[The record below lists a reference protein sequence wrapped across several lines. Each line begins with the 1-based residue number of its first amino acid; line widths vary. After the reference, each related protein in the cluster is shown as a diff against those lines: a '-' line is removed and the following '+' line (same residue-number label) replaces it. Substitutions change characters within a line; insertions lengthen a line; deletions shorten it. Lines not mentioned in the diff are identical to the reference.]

1 MAPITIKDAGYTLRY
16 IAPSVGASVGTATHA
31 AVALAMTEKMNTGTL
46 PPDNVAEDAG
56 VQELT
61 KRIQAEGVQ
70 WDGTTPNIN
79 TGQKQVRRQYRI
91 YRLTLAETLQPIAV
105 ERRIT
110 IPTRKGNVLSGQIDL
125 TDEGIRDLKTGTVS
139 RSNMA
144 QYGGYSM
151 LRRSEGGTVSR
162 IIEDFVQRVPID
174 EAQPAPVE
182 IAYDVSLAE
191 RVAAQVVSDIE
202 EKYQRFLDTGD
213 NMVFMANPSS
223 VLCSEK
229 FCCAYNTTFCE
240 EWKR

>member
-16 IAPSVGASVGTATHA
+16 IAPSVGASVGTGTHT
-31 AVALAMTEKMNTGTL
+31 AVATAMTEKMNTGAL

-56 VQELT
+56 VEELT

-70 WDGTTPNIN
+70 WDDTTPNLN
-79 TGQKQVRRQYRI
+79 TGQKQVRRQYRV
-91 YRLTLAETLQPIAV
+91 YRLELAEQLKPIAI

-110 IPTRKGNVLSGQIDL
+110 VRTKRGNELSGQIDL

-139 RSNMA
+139 RSNIA

-151 LRRSEGGTVSR
+151 LRRSEGGKVAH
-162 IIEDFVQRVPID
+162 IVEDYIQRVRLD
-174 EAQPAPVE
+174 EPQPMPLAIP
-182 IAYDVSLAE
+182 YDVPLAE
-191 RVAAQVVSDIE
+191 RVAGRVIADIE
-202 EKYQRFLDTGD
+202 DKYQKFLDTGD

-229 FCCAYNTTFCE
+229 FCAAYGTTWCL